1 MNSVRMALRP
11 KRDETPSS
19 GRDKQSRS
27 RRMPASVTNAPHPPT
42 TTLASGLLAAEGPV
56 ALADGS
62 VLICELMSG
71 ALGRLAP
78 DGSLTRIEL
87 DGGPNG
93 AAIGPDGRCYV
104 CNNGGLTRRDVEQL
118 MQGRPAETPGPPRGS
133 IQAVDLSTGAVERL
147 YDACGGAALTAP
159 NDLVFDADGGFYFT
173 DHGNLLLPGPQPG
186 AVYYARPDGADIR
199 LAIPGMESPNGVGL
213 SPDGRTLYV
222 AETHAGRLWRA
233 PISRP
238 GVVGHGAR
246 AILFEDPDLHMDS
259 MAVQA
264 NGAVCVAVPGR
275 NLILR
280 VSADGNT
287 AERIPTPPGA
297 PTNICFA
304 GADRRTAYITS
315 LMSGELWRADWDQPG
330 LALRF

>member
-1 MNSVRMALRP
+1 MQPSDSNAARP
-11 KRDETPSS
+11 A
-19 GRDKQSRS
+19 
-27 RRMPASVTNAPHPPT
+27 M
-42 TTLASGLLAAEGPV
+42 TTLASGLRAAEGPV
-56 ALADGS
+56 VLADGS
-62 VLICELMSG
+62 VLICEVMGG
-71 ALGRLAP
+71 ALARLAP
-78 DGSLTRIEL
+78 DGSLTRFEL
-87 DGGPNG
+87 GGGPNG

-118 MQGRPAETPGPPRGS
+118 MQGRPAETPGPPRGF

-147 YDACGGAALTAP
+147 YEACGGVPLTAP

-173 DHGNLLLPGPQPG
+173 DHGNVRLPGPQPG

-233 PISRP
+233 PMS
-238 GVVGHGAR
+238 GLGTVDHAAR

-275 NLILR
+275 NLIVR
-280 VSADGNT
+280 VTADGST

-304 GADRRTAYITS
+304 GPDRRTAYITS
-315 LMSGELWRADWDQPG
+315 LMSCELWRADWDQPG
-330 LALRF
+330 LALPF